1 MKHEKFKTLLTDA
14 DARRKATDDP
24 AEADYLEGYT
34 RGLRRGYHGEVFGT
48 PEEHKRWSGLVD
60 RADQK
65 SQRRGQG
72 YLDGIKAVQGGR
84 KRHTVSLTLPGRL
97 LERLDAERQPGE
109 SRSAQVTR
117 ALMDWMKLTEKER
130 REMFE

>member
-1 MKHEKFKTLLTDA
+1 MRHEKLKALLADA

-24 AEADYLEGYT
+24 AEADYLEGYI

-48 PEEHKRWSGLVD
+48 AEEHKRWSNLVD
-60 RADQK
+60 KADQK

-84 KRHTVSLTLPGRL
+84 KRHTVSLTLPRRL

-109 SRSAQVTR
+109 SRSAHVAR
-117 ALMDWMKLTEKER
+117 VLMDGIKLTEKEK
-130 REMFE
+130 REMYE

>member
-1 MKHEKFKTLLTDA
+1 MKHEKFKTLLTEA

-24 AEADYLEGYT
+24 AEADYLEGYV

-48 PEEHKRWSGLVD
+48 SEEHARWSSLVD
-60 RADQK
+60 RTDQK
-65 SQRRGQG
+65 SQKRGQG

-84 KRHTVSLTLPGRL
+84 KRQTASLTLPRKL
-97 LERLDAERQPGE
+97 LTRMELERLPGE
-109 SRSAQVTR
+109 SRSAQAAR
-117 ALMDWMKLTEKER
+117 LIMDGLKLNEKER